1 MGLWDTNA
9 KPYAKKTLFTIDI
22 FTSNVVTF
30 KDKSKIFWK
39 TDGKTNV
46 SSTSQEM
53 SLLKQVG

>member
-9 KPYAKKTLFTIDI
+9 KPYAKKTPFTIDI

-39 TDGKTNV
+39 QMVKPMLALP
-46 SSTSQEM
+46 SKKC
-53 SLLKQVG
+53 LF